1 VSVLFALRA
10 LNVPSEQSDVVGALP
25 APSAMIVVDE
35 LNTASHIAS
44 AERLLPMANS

>member
-1 VSVLFALRA
+1 VNAQYVLHALSA
-10 LNVPSEQSDVVGALP
+10 PSEQSDVVGALP
-25 APSAMIVVDE
+25 APSAMTVVDE